1 MILKSFYKFSFL
13 VKYSSYTNNAL
24 IIPEKNLLE
33 IKELPQILFR
43 LQKRAKWTIL
53 LQNSELAM
61 DTIFID

>member
-13 VKYSSYTNNAL
+13 VKYSFYTNNAL

-43 LQKRAKWTIL
+43 LQKRAK
-53 LQNSELAM
+53 
-61 DTIFID
+61 